1 MFDEKIYRRF
11 NHTVAACFVIYFLF
25 PQKIMGLERIY
36 LVILLLIIILGI
48 EYLRLNKNLNLF
60 GMRDYESD
68 RVAGFVWFAS
78 GTFIIL
84 WFYEMGAF
92 PQSLAVAT
100 IIMAAY
106 TDPVIGEANHKLGD
120 RWGLGIGFICGFTIY
135 YLILISSING
145 SFLNIGVLLYSV
157 LGSLIA
163 IIAERPKLKWFDDDL
178 AMQIFPITILSI
190 LWISGI
196 GPEIPETIIGSGL

>member
-25 PQKIMGLERIY
+25 PQKIMGLDRVY
-36 LVILLLIIILGI
+36 LVILLWTIILGI

-84 WFYEMGAF
+84 GFYEMGAF
-92 PQSLAVAT
+92 PQSLAIAT

-106 TDPVIGEANHKLGD
+106 TDPIIGEANHKLGD
-120 RWGLGIGFICGFTIY
+120 KWGLGIGFVCSFAIY
-135 YLILISSING
+135 HLIV
-145 SFLNIGVLLYSV
+145 GVIFYSV
-157 LGSLIA
+157 LGGLIA
-163 IIAERPKLKWFDDDL
+163 VLVERPKLKWFDDDL
-178 AMQIFPITILSI
+178 AMQIFPISILSI
-190 LWISGI
+190 LWLSGI
-196 GPEIPETIIGSGL
+196 GPDLPETIVEGGL

>member
-25 PQKIMGLERIY
+25 PQEIMGLDRIY
-36 LVILLLIIILGI
+36 LVILLWIIILGI

-84 WFYEMGAF
+84 GFYEMGAF
-92 PQSLAVAT
+92 PQSLAIAT

-120 RWGLGIGFICGFTIY
+120 RWGLGIGFVCSFAIY
-135 YLILISSING
+135 QLIV
-145 SFLNIGVLLYSV
+145 GVIFYSV
-157 LGSLIA
+157 LGGLIA
-163 IIAERPKLKWFDDDL
+163 VLVERPKLKWFDDDL
-178 AMQIFPITILSI
+178 AMQIFPISILSI
-190 LWISGI
+190 LWLSGI
-196 GPEIPETIIGSGL
+196 GPDLPETITGSGL

>member
-36 LVILLLIIILGI
+36 LVILLWIIILGI

-84 WFYEMGAF
+84 GFYEMGAF

-106 TDPVIGEANHKLGD
+106 TDPVIGEVNHKLGD
-120 RWGLGIGFICGFTIY
+120 RWGLGIGFVCSFAIY
-135 YLILISSING
+135 QLIV
-145 SFLNIGVLLYSV
+145 GVIFYSV
-157 LGSLIA
+157 LGGLIA
-163 IIAERPKLKWFDDDL
+163 VLVERPKLKWFDDDL
-178 AMQIFPITILSI
+178 AMQIIPISILSI
-190 LWISGI
+190 LWLSGI
-196 GPEIPETIIGSGL
+196 GPDLPETIIESGL

>member
-36 LVILLLIIILGI
+36 LVILLWLIILGI

-60 GMRDYESD
+60 GMRDYESN

-84 WFYEMGAF
+84 GFYEMGAF

-106 TDPVIGEANHKLGD
+106 TDPVIGEVNHKLGD
-120 RWGLGIGFICGFTIY
+120 RWGLGIGFVCSFAIY
-135 YLILISSING
+135 QLIV
-145 SFLNIGVLLYSV
+145 GVIFYSV
-157 LGSLIA
+157 LGGLIA
-163 IIAERPKLKWFDDDL
+163 VLVERPKLKWFDDDL
-178 AMQIFPITILSI
+178 AMQIFPISILSI
-190 LWISGI
+190 LWLSGI
-196 GPEIPETIIGSGL
+196 GPDLPETIIGSGL

>member
-36 LVILLLIIILGI
+36 LVILLWIIILGI

-84 WFYEMGAF
+84 GFYEMGAF
-92 PQSLAVAT
+92 PQSLAIAT

-106 TDPVIGEANHKLGD
+106 TDPVIGEANLKLGD
-120 RWGLGIGFICGFTIY
+120 RWGLGIGFVCSFAIY
-135 YLILISSING
+135 QLI
-145 SFLNIGVLLYSV
+145 IGVIFYSV
-157 LGSLIA
+157 LGGLIA
-163 IIAERPKLKWFDDDL
+163 VLVERPKLKWFDDDL
-178 AMQIFPITILSI
+178 AMQIFPISILSI
-190 LWISGI
+190 LWLSGI
-196 GPEIPETIIGSGL
+196 GPDLPETIIESGL

>member
-36 LVILLLIIILGI
+36 LVILLWIIILGI

-84 WFYEMGAF
+84 GFYEMGAF

-106 TDPVIGEANHKLGD
+106 TDPVIGEVNHKLGD
-120 RWGLGIGFICGFTIY
+120 RWGLGIGFVCSFAIY
-135 YLILISSING
+135 QLIV
-145 SFLNIGVLLYSV
+145 GVIFYSV
-157 LGSLIA
+157 LGGLIA
-163 IIAERPKLKWFDDDL
+163 VLVERPKLKWFDDDL
-178 AMQIFPITILSI
+178 AMQIFPISILSI
-190 LWISGI
+190 LWLSGI
-196 GPEIPETIIGSGL
+196 GPDLPETIIGSGL

>member
-25 PQKIMGLERIY
+25 PQEIMGLDRIY
-36 LVILLLIIILGI
+36 LVILLWIIILGI
-48 EYLRLNKNLNLF
+48 EYLRLNKNLNMF
-60 GMRDYESD
+60 GMRDYERD

-84 WFYEMGAF
+84 GFYEMGAF
-92 PQSLAVAT
+92 PQSLAIAT

-120 RWGLGIGFICGFTIY
+120 KWGLGIGFVCSFAIY
-135 YLILISSING
+135 QLIV
-145 SFLNIGVLLYSV
+145 GVIFYSV
-157 LGSLIA
+157 LGGLIA
-163 IIAERPKLKWFDDDL
+163 VLVERPKLKWFDDDL
-178 AMQIFPITILSI
+178 AMQIFPISILSI
-190 LWISGI
+190 LWLSGI
-196 GPEIPETIIGSGL
+196 GPDLTETIIESGL

>member
-25 PQKIMGLERIY
+25 PQEIMGLDRIY
-36 LVILLLIIILGI
+36 LVILLWIIILGI

-84 WFYEMGAF
+84 GFYEMGAF
-92 PQSLAVAT
+92 PQSLAIAT

-120 RWGLGIGFICGFTIY
+120 RWGLGIGFVCSFAIY
-135 YLILISSING
+135 QLIV
-145 SFLNIGVLLYSV
+145 GVIFYSV
-157 LGSLIA
+157 LGGLIA
-163 IIAERPKLKWFDDDL
+163 VLVERPKLKWFDDDL
-178 AMQIFPITILSI
+178 AMQILPISILSI
-190 LWISGI
+190 LWLSGI
-196 GPEIPETIIGSGL
+196 GPDLPETIIGSGL

>member
-25 PQKIMGLERIY
+25 PQEIMGLDRIY
-36 LVILLLIIILGI
+36 LVILLWIIILGI
-48 EYLRLNKNLNLF
+48 EYLRLNKNLNMF

-84 WFYEMGAF
+84 GFYEMGAF
-92 PQSLAVAT
+92 PQSLAIAT

-106 TDPVIGEANHKLGD
+106 TDPVIGEANHRLGD
-120 RWGLGIGFICGFTIY
+120 RWGLGIGFVCSFAIY
-135 YLILISSING
+135 HLIVGVIFYSLLGGLIS
-145 SFLNIGVLLYSV
+145 VLV
-157 LGSLIA
+157 
-163 IIAERPKLKWFDDDL
+163 ERPKLKWFDDDL

-190 LWISGI
+190 LWLSGI
-196 GPEIPETIIGSGL
+196 GPDLPETIIESGL

>member
-36 LVILLLIIILGI
+36 LVILLWIIILGI

-60 GMRDYESD
+60 GMRDYERD

-84 WFYEMGAF
+84 GFYEMGAF
-92 PQSLAVAT
+92 PQSLAIAT

-106 TDPVIGEANHKLGD
+106 TDPVIGEANLKLGD
-120 RWGLGIGFICGFTIY
+120 RWGLGIGFVCSFAIY
-135 YLILISSING
+135 QLI
-145 SFLNIGVLLYSV
+145 IGVIFYSV
-157 LGSLIA
+157 LGGLIA
-163 IIAERPKLKWFDDDL
+163 VLVERPKLKWFDDDL
-178 AMQIFPITILSI
+178 AMQIFPISILSI
-190 LWISGI
+190 LWLSGI
-196 GPEIPETIIGSGL
+196 GPSLPETIIESGL

>member
-1 MFDEKIYRRF
+1 MLDEKIYRRF

-25 PQKIMGLERIY
+25 PQEIMGLDRIY
-36 LVILLLIIILGI
+36 LVILLWIIILGI

-84 WFYEMGAF
+84 GFYEMGAF
-92 PQSLAVAT
+92 PQSLAIAT

-120 RWGLGIGFICGFTIY
+120 RWGLGIGFVCSFAIY
-135 YLILISSING
+135 QLIV
-145 SFLNIGVLLYSV
+145 GVIFYSV
-157 LGSLIA
+157 LGGLIA
-163 IIAERPKLKWFDDDL
+163 VLVERPKLKWFDDDL
-178 AMQIFPITILSI
+178 AMQIFPISILSI
-190 LWISGI
+190 LWLSGI
-196 GPEIPETIIGSGL
+196 GPDLPETIIGSGL

>member
-36 LVILLLIIILGI
+36 LVILLWIIILGI

-68 RVAGFVWFAS
+68 RIAGFVWFAS

-84 WFYEMGAF
+84 GFYEMGAF
-92 PQSLAVAT
+92 PQSLAIAT

-106 TDPVIGEANHKLGD
+106 TDPVIGEANLKLGD
-120 RWGLGIGFICGFTIY
+120 RWGLGIGFVCSFAIY
-135 YLILISSING
+135 QLI
-145 SFLNIGVLLYSV
+145 IGVIFYSV
-157 LGSLIA
+157 LGGLIA
-163 IIAERPKLKWFDDDL
+163 VLVERPKLKWFDDDL
-178 AMQIFPITILSI
+178 AMQIFPISILSI
-190 LWISGI
+190 LWLSGI
-196 GPEIPETIIGSGL
+196 GPDLPETIIGSGL

>member
-36 LVILLLIIILGI
+36 LVILLWIIILGI
-48 EYLRLNKNLNLF
+48 EYLRLNRNLNLF

-68 RVAGFVWFAS
+68 RIAGFVWFAS

-84 WFYEMGAF
+84 GFYEMGAF
-92 PQSLAVAT
+92 PQSLAIAT

-106 TDPVIGEANHKLGD
+106 TDPVIGEANLKLGD
-120 RWGLGIGFICGFTIY
+120 RWGLGIGFVCSFAIY
-135 YLILISSING
+135 QLI
-145 SFLNIGVLLYSV
+145 IGVIFYSV
-157 LGSLIA
+157 LGGLIA
-163 IIAERPKLKWFDDDL
+163 VLVERPKLKWFDDDL
-178 AMQIFPITILSI
+178 AMQIFPISILSI
-190 LWISGI
+190 LWLSGI
-196 GPEIPETIIGSGL
+196 GPDLPETIIESGL

>member
-25 PQKIMGLERIY
+25 PQEILGLDRIY
-36 LVILLLIIILGI
+36 LVILLWIIILGI

-60 GMRDYESD
+60 GMRDYESN

-84 WFYEMGAF
+84 GFYEMGAF
-92 PQSLAVAT
+92 PQSLAIAT

-106 TDPVIGEANHKLGD
+106 TDPVIGEANLKLGD
-120 RWGLGIGFICGFTIY
+120 RWGLGIGFVCSFAIY
-135 YLILISSING
+135 QLI
-145 SFLNIGVLLYSV
+145 IGVIFYSV
-157 LGSLIA
+157 LGGLIA
-163 IIAERPKLKWFDDDL
+163 VLVERPKLKWFDDDL
-178 AMQIFPITILSI
+178 AMQIFPISILSI
-190 LWISGI
+190 LWLSGI
-196 GPEIPETIIGSGL
+196 GPDLPETIIGSGL

>member
-1 MFDEKIYRRF
+1 MLDEKIYRRF

-36 LVILLLIIILGI
+36 LVILLWLIILGI

-60 GMRDYESD
+60 GMRDYESN

-84 WFYEMGAF
+84 GFYEMGAF
-92 PQSLAVAT
+92 PQSLAIAT

-120 RWGLGIGFICGFTIY
+120 RWGLGIGFVCSFAIY
-135 YLILISSING
+135 QLIV
-145 SFLNIGVLLYSV
+145 GVIFYSV
-157 LGSLIA
+157 LGGLIA
-163 IIAERPKLKWFDDDL
+163 VLVERPKLKWFDDDL
-178 AMQIFPITILSI
+178 AMQIFPISILSI
-190 LWISGI
+190 LWLSGI
-196 GPEIPETIIGSGL
+196 GPDLPETIIGSGL

>member
-36 LVILLLIIILGI
+36 LVILLWIMILGI

-68 RVAGFVWFAS
+68 RIAGFVWFAS

-84 WFYEMGAF
+84 GFYEMGAF
-92 PQSLAVAT
+92 PQSLAIAT

-106 TDPVIGEANHKLGD
+106 TDPVIGEANLKLGD
-120 RWGLGIGFICGFTIY
+120 RWGLGIGFVCSFAIY
-135 YLILISSING
+135 QLI
-145 SFLNIGVLLYSV
+145 IGVIFYSV
-157 LGSLIA
+157 LGGLIA
-163 IIAERPKLKWFDDDL
+163 VLVERPKLKWFDDDL
-178 AMQIFPITILSI
+178 AMQIFPISILSI
-190 LWISGI
+190 LWLSGI
-196 GPEIPETIIGSGL
+196 GPSLPETIIESGL

>member
-25 PQKIMGLERIY
+25 PQEILGLERIY
-36 LVILLLIIILGI
+36 LVILLWLIILGI
-48 EYLRLNKNLNLF
+48 EYLRLNKNLNMF

-84 WFYEMGAF
+84 GFYEVGAF
-92 PQSLAVAT
+92 PQSLAIAT

-120 RWGLGIGFICGFTIY
+120 RWGLGIGFVCSFAIY
-135 YLILISSING
+135 QLI
-145 SFLNIGVLLYSV
+145 IGVIFYSI
-157 LGSLIA
+157 LGGLIA
-163 IIAERPKLKWFDDDL
+163 VLVERPKLKWFDDDL

-190 LWISGI
+190 LWLSRI
-196 GPEIPETIIGSGL
+196 GPDLPETIIESGL

>member
-36 LVILLLIIILGI
+36 LVILLWIIILGI

-60 GMRDYESD
+60 GMRDYESN
-68 RVAGFVWFAS
+68 RIAGFVWFAS

-84 WFYEMGAF
+84 GFYEMGAF
-92 PQSLAVAT
+92 PQSLAIAT

-106 TDPVIGEANHKLGD
+106 TDPVIGEANLKLGD
-120 RWGLGIGFICGFTIY
+120 RWGLGIGFVCSFAIY
-135 YLILISSING
+135 QLI
-145 SFLNIGVLLYSV
+145 IGVIFYSV
-157 LGSLIA
+157 LGGLIA
-163 IIAERPKLKWFDDDL
+163 VLVERPKLKWFDDDL
-178 AMQIFPITILSI
+178 AMQIFPISILSI
-190 LWISGI
+190 LWLSGI
-196 GPEIPETIIGSGL
+196 GPDLPETIIESGL

>member
-36 LVILLLIIILGI
+36 LVILLWIIILGI

-60 GMRDYESD
+60 GMRDYESN

-84 WFYEMGAF
+84 GFYEMGAF
-92 PQSLAVAT
+92 PQSLAIAT

-120 RWGLGIGFICGFTIY
+120 RWSLGIGFVCSFAIY
-135 YLILISSING
+135 QLIV
-145 SFLNIGVLLYSV
+145 GVIFYSV
-157 LGSLIA
+157 LGGLIA
-163 IIAERPKLKWFDDDL
+163 VLVERPKLRWFDDDL

-190 LWISGI
+190 LWLSGI
-196 GPEIPETIIGSGL
+196 GPDLPETIIESGL

>member
-25 PQKIMGLERIY
+25 PQEIMGLDRIY
-36 LVILLLIIILGI
+36 LVILLWIIILGI

-60 GMRDYESD
+60 GMRDYERD

-84 WFYEMGAF
+84 GFYEMGAF
-92 PQSLAVAT
+92 PQSLAIAT

-120 RWGLGIGFICGFTIY
+120 KWGLGIGFVCSFAIY
-135 YLILISSING
+135 QLIV
-145 SFLNIGVLLYSV
+145 GVIFYSV
-157 LGSLIA
+157 LGGLIA
-163 IIAERPKLKWFDDDL
+163 VLVERPKLKWFDDDL
-178 AMQIFPITILSI
+178 AMQIFPISILSI
-190 LWISGI
+190 LWLAGI
-196 GPEIPETIIGSGL
+196 GPDLPETIIESGL

>member
-25 PQKIMGLERIY
+25 PQKIMGLDRIY
-36 LVILLLIIILGI
+36 LVILLWIIILGI

-84 WFYEMGAF
+84 GFYEMGAF
-92 PQSLAVAT
+92 PQSLAIAT

-106 TDPVIGEANHKLGD
+106 TDPVIGEANRKFGD
-120 RWGLGIGFICGFTIY
+120 KWGLGIGFVCSFAIY
-135 YLILISSING
+135 HLIV
-145 SFLNIGVLLYSV
+145 GVIFYSV
-157 LGSLIA
+157 LGGLIA
-163 IIAERPKLKWFDDDL
+163 VLVERPKLKWFDDDL
-178 AMQIFPITILSI
+178 AMQIFPISILSI
-190 LWISGI
+190 LWLSGI
-196 GPEIPETIIGSGL
+196 GPDLPETIVEGGL

>member
-25 PQKIMGLERIY
+25 PQEIQGLDRIY
-36 LVILLLIIILGI
+36 LVILLWIIILGI

-84 WFYEMGAF
+84 GFYEMGAF
-92 PQSLAVAT
+92 PQSLAIAT

-106 TDPVIGEANHKLGD
+106 TDPVIGEANLKLGD
-120 RWGLGIGFICGFTIY
+120 RWGLGIGFVCSFAIY
-135 YLILISSING
+135 QLI
-145 SFLNIGVLLYSV
+145 IGVIFYSV
-157 LGSLIA
+157 LGGLIA
-163 IIAERPKLKWFDDDL
+163 VLVERPKLKWFDDDL
-178 AMQIFPITILSI
+178 AMQIFPISILSI
-190 LWISGI
+190 LWLSGI
-196 GPEIPETIIGSGL
+196 GPDLPETIIGSGL

>member
-25 PQKIMGLERIY
+25 PQEIMGLDRIY
-36 LVILLLIIILGI
+36 LVILLWIIILGI

-84 WFYEMGAF
+84 GFYEMGAF
-92 PQSLAVAT
+92 PQSLAIAT

-106 TDPVIGEANHKLGD
+106 TDPVIGEANLKLGD
-120 RWGLGIGFICGFTIY
+120 RWSLGIGFVCSFAIY
-135 YLILISSING
+135 QLIV
-145 SFLNIGVLLYSV
+145 GVIFYSV
-157 LGSLIA
+157 LGGLIA
-163 IIAERPKLKWFDDDL
+163 VLVERPKLKWFDDDL
-178 AMQIFPITILSI
+178 AMQIFPISILSI
-190 LWISGI
+190 LWLSGI
-196 GPEIPETIIGSGL
+196 GPDLPETIIGSGL

>member
-25 PQKIMGLERIY
+25 PQEIMGLDRIY
-36 LVILLLIIILGI
+36 LVILLWIIILGI

-84 WFYEMGAF
+84 GFYEMGAF
-92 PQSLAVAT
+92 PQSLAIAT

-106 TDPVIGEANHKLGD
+106 TDPVIGEANLKLGD
-120 RWGLGIGFICGFTIY
+120 RWGLGIGFVCSFAIY
-135 YLILISSING
+135 QLI
-145 SFLNIGVLLYSV
+145 IGVIFYSV
-157 LGSLIA
+157 LGGLIA
-163 IIAERPKLKWFDDDL
+163 VLVERPKLKWFYDDL
-178 AMQIFPITILSI
+178 AMQIFPISILSI
-190 LWISGI
+190 LWLSGI
-196 GPEIPETIIGSGL
+196 GPDLPETIIGSGL

>member
-25 PQKIMGLERIY
+25 PQKIVGLDRIY
-36 LVILLLIIILGI
+36 LVILLWIIILGI
-48 EYLRLNKNLNLF
+48 EYLRLNKNLNMF

-84 WFYEMGAF
+84 GFYEMGAF
-92 PQSLAVAT
+92 PQSLAIAT

-120 RWGLGIGFICGFTIY
+120 KWGLGIGFVCSFAIY
-135 YLILISSING
+135 HLIVGIIFYSLLGGLIS
-145 SFLNIGVLLYSV
+145 VLV
-157 LGSLIA
+157 
-163 IIAERPKLKWFDDDL
+163 ERPKLKWFDDDL
-178 AMQIFPITILSI
+178 AMQIFPISILSI
-190 LWISGI
+190 LWLSGI
-196 GPEIPETIIGSGL
+196 GPDLPETIIESGL

>member
-25 PQKIMGLERIY
+25 PQKIMGLDRIY
-36 LVILLLIIILGI
+36 LVILLWIIILGI

-68 RVAGFVWFAS
+68 RIAGFVWFAS

-84 WFYEMGAF
+84 GFYEMGAF
-92 PQSLAVAT
+92 PQSLAIAT

-120 RWGLGIGFICGFTIY
+120 RWSLGIGFVCSFAIY
-135 YLILISSING
+135 QLIV
-145 SFLNIGVLLYSV
+145 GVIFYSV
-157 LGSLIA
+157 LGGLIA
-163 IIAERPKLKWFDDDL
+163 VLVERPKLKWFDDDL
-178 AMQIFPITILSI
+178 AMQIFPISILSI
-190 LWISGI
+190 LWLSGI
-196 GPEIPETIIGSGL
+196 GPDLPETIIESGL

>member
-25 PQKIMGLERIY
+25 PQEIMGLDRIY
-36 LVILLLIIILGI
+36 LVILLWIIILGI

-84 WFYEMGAF
+84 GFYEMGAF
-92 PQSLAVAT
+92 PQSLAIGT

-106 TDPVIGEANHKLGD
+106 TDPVIGEANLKLGD
-120 RWGLGIGFICGFTIY
+120 RWGFGIGFVCSFAIY
-135 YLILISSING
+135 QLI
-145 SFLNIGVLLYSV
+145 IGVIFYSV
-157 LGSLIA
+157 LGGLIA
-163 IIAERPKLKWFDDDL
+163 VLVERPKLKWFDDDL
-178 AMQIFPITILSI
+178 AMQIFPISILSI
-190 LWISGI
+190 LWLSGI
-196 GPEIPETIIGSGL
+196 GPDLPETIIGSGL

>member
-36 LVILLLIIILGI
+36 LVILLWIIILGI

-60 GMRDYESD
+60 GMRDYERD

-84 WFYEMGAF
+84 GFYEMGAF
-92 PQSLAVAT
+92 PQSLAIAT

-106 TDPVIGEANHKLGD
+106 TDPVIGEANLKLGD
-120 RWGLGIGFICGFTIY
+120 RWGLGIGFVCSFAIY
-135 YLILISSING
+135 QLI
-145 SFLNIGVLLYSV
+145 IGVIFYSV
-157 LGSLIA
+157 LGGLIA
-163 IIAERPKLKWFDDDL
+163 VLVERPKLKWFDDDL
-178 AMQIFPITILSI
+178 AMQIFPISILSI
-190 LWISGI
+190 LWLSGI
-196 GPEIPETIIGSGL
+196 GPDLPETIIGSGL

>member
-25 PQKIMGLERIY
+25 PQKIMGLDRIY
-36 LVILLLIIILGI
+36 LVILLWIIILGI
-48 EYLRLNKNLNLF
+48 EYLRLNKNLNMF

-68 RVAGFVWFAS
+68 RIAGFVWFAS

-84 WFYEMGAF
+84 GFYEMGAF
-92 PQSLAVAT
+92 PQSLAIAT

-120 RWGLGIGFICGFTIY
+120 KWGLGIGFVCSFAIY
-135 YLILISSING
+135 QLIV
-145 SFLNIGVLLYSV
+145 GVIFYSV
-157 LGSLIA
+157 LGGLIA
-163 IIAERPKLKWFDDDL
+163 VLVERPKLKWFDDDL
-178 AMQIFPITILSI
+178 AMQIFPISILSI
-190 LWISGI
+190 LWLSGI
-196 GPEIPETIIGSGL
+196 GPDLTETIIESGL

>member
-36 LVILLLIIILGI
+36 LVILLWIIILGI

-60 GMRDYESD
+60 GMRDYESN

-84 WFYEMGAF
+84 GFYEMGAF
-92 PQSLAVAT
+92 PQSLAIAT

-106 TDPVIGEANHKLGD
+106 TDPVIGEVNHKLGD
-120 RWGLGIGFICGFTIY
+120 RWGLGIGFVCSFAIY
-135 YLILISSING
+135 QLIV
-145 SFLNIGVLLYSV
+145 GVIFYSV
-157 LGSLIA
+157 LGGLIA
-163 IIAERPKLKWFDDDL
+163 VLVERPKLKWFDDDL
-178 AMQIFPITILSI
+178 AMQIIPISILSI
-190 LWISGI
+190 LWLSGI
-196 GPEIPETIIGSGL
+196 GPDLPETIIGSGL

>member
-25 PQKIMGLERIY
+25 PQEIMGLDRIY
-36 LVILLLIIILGI
+36 LVILLWITILGI

-84 WFYEMGAF
+84 GFYEMGAF
-92 PQSLAVAT
+92 PQSLAIAT

-120 RWGLGIGFICGFTIY
+120 RWGLGIGFVCSFAIY
-135 YLILISSING
+135 QLIV
-145 SFLNIGVLLYSV
+145 GVIFYSV
-157 LGSLIA
+157 LGGLIA
-163 IIAERPKLKWFDDDL
+163 VLVERPKLKWFDDDL
-178 AMQIFPITILSI
+178 AMQIFPISILSI
-190 LWISGI
+190 LWLSGI
-196 GPEIPETIIGSGL
+196 GPDLPETIIGSGL

>member
-25 PQKIMGLERIY
+25 PQEIMGLDRIY
-36 LVILLLIIILGI
+36 LVILLWIIILGI

-84 WFYEMGAF
+84 GFYEMGAF
-92 PQSLAVAT
+92 PQSLAIAT

-120 RWGLGIGFICGFTIY
+120 RWGLGIGFVCSFAIY
-135 YLILISSING
+135 QLIV
-145 SFLNIGVLLYSV
+145 GVIFYSV
-157 LGSLIA
+157 LGGLIA
-163 IIAERPKLKWFDDDL
+163 VLVERPKLKWFDDDL
-178 AMQIFPITILSI
+178 AMQIFPISILSI
-190 LWISGI
+190 LWLSGI
-196 GPEIPETIIGSGL
+196 GPDLPETIIESGL

>member
-25 PQKIMGLERIY
+25 PQKVMGLERIY
-36 LVILLLIIILGI
+36 LVILLWIIILGI
-48 EYLRLNKNLNLF
+48 EYLRLNRNLNLF

-68 RVAGFVWFAS
+68 RIAGFVWFAS

-84 WFYEMGAF
+84 GFYEMGAF
-92 PQSLAVAT
+92 PQSLAIAT

-120 RWGLGIGFICGFTIY
+120 RWGLGIGFVCSFAIY
-135 YLILISSING
+135 QLI
-145 SFLNIGVLLYSV
+145 IGVIFYSV
-157 LGSLIA
+157 LGGLIA
-163 IIAERPKLKWFDDDL
+163 VLVERPKLKWFDDDL
-178 AMQIFPITILSI
+178 AMQIFPISILSI
-190 LWISGI
+190 LWLSGI
-196 GPEIPETIIGSGL
+196 GPDLPETIIGSGL

>member
-25 PQKIMGLERIY
+25 PQEIMGLDRIY
-36 LVILLLIIILGI
+36 LVILLWIIILGI

-84 WFYEMGAF
+84 GFYEMGAF
-92 PQSLAVAT
+92 PQSLAIAT

-106 TDPVIGEANHKLGD
+106 TDPVIGEADHKLGD
-120 RWGLGIGFICGFTIY
+120 KWGLGLGFVCSFMIY
-135 YLILISSING
+135 QLIV
-145 SFLNIGVLLYSV
+145 GVIFYSLL
-157 LGSLIA
+157 GGLIA
-163 IIAERPKLKWFDDDL
+163 VLAEKPKFKWFDDDL
-178 AMQIFPITILSI
+178 AMQIFPITILTI
-190 LWISGI
+190 LWLSGI
-196 GPEIPETIIGSGL
+196 GPDLPETIIERGL

>member
-60 GMRDYESD
+60 GMRDYESN

-84 WFYEMGAF
+84 GFYEMGAF

-120 RWGLGIGFICGFTIY
+120 RWGLGIGFVCSFAIY
-135 YLILISSING
+135 QLIV
-145 SFLNIGVLLYSV
+145 GVIFYSV
-157 LGSLIA
+157 LGGLIA
-163 IIAERPKLKWFDDDL
+163 VLVERPKLKWFDDDL
-178 AMQIFPITILSI
+178 AMQILPISILSI
-190 LWISGI
+190 LWLSGI
-196 GPEIPETIIGSGL
+196 GPDLPETIIESGL

>member
-25 PQKIMGLERIY
+25 PQKIMGLDRIY
-36 LVILLLIIILGI
+36 LVILLWIIILGI

-84 WFYEMGAF
+84 GFYEMGAF
-92 PQSLAVAT
+92 PQSLAIAT

-120 RWGLGIGFICGFTIY
+120 KWGLGIGFVCSFAIY
-135 YLILISSING
+135 QLIV
-145 SFLNIGVLLYSV
+145 GVIFYSV
-157 LGSLIA
+157 LGGLIA
-163 IIAERPKLKWFDDDL
+163 VLVERPKLKWFDDDL
-178 AMQIFPITILSI
+178 AMQIFPISILSI
-190 LWISGI
+190 FWLSGI
-196 GPEIPETIIGSGL
+196 GPDLPETIIESGL